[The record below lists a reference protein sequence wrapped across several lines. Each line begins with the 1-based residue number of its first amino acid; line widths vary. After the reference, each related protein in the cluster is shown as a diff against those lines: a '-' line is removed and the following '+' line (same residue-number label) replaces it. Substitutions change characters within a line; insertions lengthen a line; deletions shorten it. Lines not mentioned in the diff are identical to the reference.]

1 MKKWKFVFWVMCF
14 LTVLSIIQLPFS
26 EELSIGVFI
35 GSFISAISLVSFY
48 GFSYRVAVGSKVL
61 AIIIF
66 GINAL
71 SALGF
76 AIFSVFFLLTY
87 LSFGTLFFFVL
98 GMGLMFVY
106 LYPLYMYAF
115 KSTEIWQMEE
125 FV

>member
-26 EELSIGVFI
+26 EDLSIGAFI
-35 GSFISAISLVSFY
+35 GSFISTISLVSFY

-71 SALGF
+71 SMLGF

-87 LSFGTLFFFVL
+87 LSPGTLFFFVT

-106 LYPLYMYAF
+106 LYPLYMYVF
-115 KSTEIWQMEE
+115 KSTEIWQLE
-125 FV
+125 